1 MKFQLAQKEQTWIQI
16 LQPTNR
22 SVKRDL
28 LGDEFTYSVLRL
40 DRLYESTIGF
50 PSRAM
55 VISLNM
61 AKITLY
67 YEGKRQDYDNAHDIT
82 ISPAGVLTFYREVSE
97 GGSFKKPR
105 AYKLQTSVPFIVE
118 EDVAKG

>member
-1 MKFQLAQKEQTWIQI
+1 
-16 LQPTNR
+16 
-22 SVKRDL
+22 
-28 LGDEFTYSVLRL
+28 
-40 DRLYESTIGF
+40 
-50 PSRAM
+50 M
-55 VISLNM
+55 VISLSM